1 MDRAPSLPDTQVVD
15 KERGRRHRHHK
26 RDPEPAD
33 GAMRQRTLRCGELDG
48 TQTKAAMAANAC
60 SWVAGAA
67 FSSGASDTACS
78 PHRPPGL
85 RDCLKRAARAG
96 AELAPRASKRN
107 LVVHVAALAGAG
119 QGRLLLARRR
129 AGGTEF
135 IFLSAELTAG
145 AIARPVKHGELRVEV
160 LQHDFGGVL
169 VLARLVLPF
178 ARLQLPLEIDLGS
191 LLQILL
197 GDPAKALIED
207 DDAVPLGAFAALAR
221 CLVAPC
227 IASGHTQIGD
237 RPAILRASD
246 LGVFAEIA
254 DQNHLVDATG
264 HDALLLM
271 CVFPSQRNP
280 KHGTKS
286 PPSPPPSRFSTAA
299 GERK

>member
-1 MDRAPSLPDTQVVD
+1 MAPRP
-15 KERGRRHRHHK
+15 
-26 RDPEPAD
+26 
-33 GAMRQRTLRCGELDG
+33 
-48 TQTKAAMAANAC
+48 KAAMAANAC
-60 SWVAGAA
+60 NWVAGAA

-78 PHRPPGL
+78 PPHRPPSP

-129 AGGTEF
+129 PGGTEF
-135 IFLSAELTAG
+135 IFLSAEVTAG
-145 AIARPVKHGELRVEV
+145 AIARPVEHGELRVKV

-178 ARLQLPLEIDLGS
+178 ARLQLPLEIDLRS

-271 CVFPSQRNP
+271 CVFQASVIPSV
-280 KHGTKS
+280 G
-286 PPSPPPSRFSTAA
+286 PSRRPPLHHHAFPQRPASEVTGQCSLFVLAPNA
-299 GERK
+299 GKCK

>member
-1 MDRAPSLPDTQVVD
+1 
-15 KERGRRHRHHK
+15 
-26 RDPEPAD
+26 
-33 GAMRQRTLRCGELDG
+33 MRQRTLRCGELDG
-48 TQTKAAMAANAC
+48 TQTK
-60 SWVAGAA
+60 SGDGGKRVQIVAGAA
-67 FSSGASDTACS
+67 FSSGAS
-78 PHRPPGL
+78 
-85 RDCLKRAARAG
+85 
-96 AELAPRASKRN
+96 
-107 LVVHVAALAGAG
+107 
-119 QGRLLLARRR
+119 
-129 AGGTEF
+129 
-135 IFLSAELTAG
+135 
-145 AIARPVKHGELRVEV
+145 
-160 LQHDFGGVL
+160 
-169 VLARLVLPF
+169 
-178 ARLQLPLEIDLGS
+178 DLGS

-286 PPSPPPSRFSTAA
+286 PPSPPPSRFPTAA
-299 GERK
+299 GGQM